1 MAKDKEGHGSEGY
14 LGSKEHSGRWNVA
27 EGKDRGDVHGYN
39 AEAVNKSIASS
50 NRYGPKIGGKEAR
63 MIHAILKGRH

>member
-27 EGKDRGDVHGYN
+27 EGKDRGVKTLNGQPLT
-39 AEAVNKSIASS
+39 K
-50 NRYGPKIGGKEAR
+50 KEAR
-63 MIHAILKGRH
+63 FVSEHTVGHEGLKSSERKRT